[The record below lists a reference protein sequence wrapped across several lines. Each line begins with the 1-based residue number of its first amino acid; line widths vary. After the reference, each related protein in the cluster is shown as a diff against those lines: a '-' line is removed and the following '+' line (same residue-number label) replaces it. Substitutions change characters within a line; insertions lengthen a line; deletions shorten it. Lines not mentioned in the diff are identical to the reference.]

1 MRFLKNPLHE
11 YPNPPIER
19 TRSDP
24 RSTYSSSSSRT
35 LLISLVTG
43 HLPLRYRII
52 KRSFDIIVSS
62 LILILILSWLL
73 PLLAIVNGLMGNF
86 PAFFI
91 QNRVGFDDRLFKC
104 YKLRTMSRD
113 RTRSMTKWSE
123 ILRRHKLDEL
133 PQFVNVLKGEM
144 SIVGPRPH
152 MLSDHEVFSQAVG
165 KQYFDRHR
173 VLPGITGLA
182 QVEGFEGPVQS
193 MDDLNG
199 RIRCDLIYINRW
211 SLWLDIKI
219 IYQTL
224 LLMLKGLMKNAK

>member
-1 MRFLKNPLHE
+1 MRFLKNPLHD
-11 YPNPPIER
+11 YPNPPIKR

-35 LLISLVTG
+35 LLIPLATD

-219 IYQTL
+219 IYRTL
-224 LLMLKGLMKNAK
+224 LLMFNGLMKHAK

>member
-1 MRFLKNPLHE
+1 MRFLKNPLHD
-11 YPNPPIER
+11 YPNPPTKR
-19 TRSDP
+19 KRSDP
-24 RSTYSSSSSRT
+24 RSSSSPASSRT
-35 LLISLVTG
+35 LLIPLTTDQ
-43 HLPLRYRII
+43 LPLRYRIL
-52 KRSFDIIVSS
+52 KRSFDVIVSS

-73 PLLAIVNGLMGNF
+73 PLLAIINGLMGNF

-91 QNRVGFDDRLFKC
+91 QNRVGIDNRQFKC
-104 YKLRTMSRD
+104 YKLRTMPQD
-113 RTRSMTKWSE
+113 RPRVISKWSE

-133 PQFVNVLKGEM
+133 PQFINVLKGEM

-165 KQYFDRHR
+165 RQYFDRHL

-193 MDDLNG
+193 MEDLNG

-219 IYQTL
+219 VSRTL
-224 LLMLKGLMKNAK
+224 LLMSKGLMKNAR